1 MCNIAAYAGTR
12 AAAPILIEMLRR
24 QEAFDGSACCGIVT
38 IHEGRFYCRKVVGNV
53 DTLINTTD
61 ALYLPGTVGMAH
73 TRPGGGPEQYNFA
86 HPFITEGGR
95 FAGLTNGTERFPGYK
110 ESVQRAT
117 DYLEARGYSFHG
129 GTSLE
134 KCGFPR
140 LKNGNFVSCVE
151 ARANLVEAYV
161 QDGMDIPSAMARVA
175 SECYT
180 DSVQGILS
188 LDTPDRFYINRTT
201 RPAYALKHEHGMAV
215 ASCKFAFPDDEAENA
230 ERLPVM
236 RPCIISKNS
245 FTVSNAVMANC
256 EPVSPLTE
264 EAINEGYI
272 KISALLAGKSE
283 NPLCFDDVETFV
295 WNNLRYLFA
304 DDHTI
309 IQDAMLVY
317 EVLFRLHREG
327 KLKKITRMMNGVKR
341 RYYMWIED

>member
-1 MCNIAAYAGTR
+1 
-12 AAAPILIEMLRR
+12 
-24 QEAFDGSACCGIVT
+24 
-38 IHEGRFYCRKVVGNV
+38 
-53 DTLINTTD
+53 
-61 ALYLPGTVGMAH
+61 MAH

-117 DYLEARGYSFHG
+117 DYLEDRGYSFHG

-188 LDTPDRFYINRTT
+188 LDTPDRFYINRIT

-264 EAINEGYI
+264 EAINV
-272 KISALLAGKSE
+272 L
-283 NPLCFDDVETFV
+283 
-295 WNNLRYLFA
+295 YL
-304 DDHTI
+304 
-309 IQDAMLVY
+309 Q
-317 EVLFRLHREG
+317 
-327 KLKKITRMMNGVKR
+327 KLKNSTFSVIQMEWRDTIFLCKKGTPIKNSTYDTMLFKLCEKANIPKFSMHVLRHTFATRCIEAGMKPKTLQTILGHSNIGITMN
-341 RYYMWIED
+341 RYVHTTEDEKLLEMDSIADKLKVV